1 MHAERWERVQA
12 LFHAA
17 LELPEAERQAFVERE
32 CAGDPGLAADVLAM
46 LEADAH
52 GETILDSGL
61 AGVAGDVLREP
72 EPVPRTIGPY
82 RLVRLLGE
90 GGMGVVYL
98 AEREDLGQ
106 RVAVKLLRDA
116 SLSPLRRERFTEEQ
130 RVLARLVHPSIAQL
144 HDAAALPDG
153 TPYFV
158 MEYGEGVPITEWWA
172 ARRSSL
178 RERLRLFR
186 TLCEAVHFA
195 HRHAIVHR
203 DLKPSNVLVTEDG
216 AVKLLD
222 FGISK
227 HLENVDSPVDQ
238 TQTALRLMTP
248 AYAAPEQIRGD
259 PVGTS
264 ADIYALGVILYEL
277 LCGRLPFD
285 LARRTPGQIEA
296 TILEQAPERPSAV
309 ARKAAADAVH
319 GRAAAADPGPTEAAA
334 AEHTSG
340 EHAAPRATR
349 AEWADLDVVCLKAM
363 HKDPQRRYR
372 TAEALIRDVDRFL
385 NGKPLEARPDSVR
398 YRAGKF
404 LRRNRRAVGAGAV
417 VATLIVGLAVYH
429 TVRLAQE
436 RNTARTEAAKARQV
450 RDYLISL
457 FAASNPFETNH
468 ADSLDLRALLERG
481 VERIETLEGQPAV
494 QAEMYAVLG
503 QVHTRLSLYAEA
515 QRLLERALD
524 LRRRHGTPLE
534 RADVLAGLGVLHRYA
549 GEYDAAEAAL
559 REALAIRE
567 PRLPPDHPDIAT
579 NLDELGVVLTNKGE
593 YEEAEA
599 LYRRALAIRR
609 EIYEAPHV
617 LLAASLN
624 NLAVNLASRGDYAG
638 GEVYLRE
645 AIEMNAVLF
654 GREHASM
661 AMELANLGV
670 MLEAKE
676 DYAAADSA
684 LSEALRIRRKTLG
697 DEHSETAFNLAQLGA
712 MLRRKGDYGRAEAS
726 LREALAIQERLL
738 GADHRDVGVTLNHLG
753 QTLGDMGDH
762 AAAAPLLHRS
772 YEIFAHSLGES
783 HPFTAVTLCLTG
795 YARHRA
801 GQGGDTEPLFRECLS
816 KLEAALP
823 ASHELVSTSKGLF
836 GEVLAAEGRFD
847 EAEPLLLDSHAQFL
861 AGFGPDNGNPR
872 RAARRLAELYE
883 AWGRPEQAAEY
894 RHAAGAGL
902 H

>member
-17 LELPEAERQAFVERE
+17 LELPEAERRAFVERE
-32 CAGDPGLAADVLAM
+32 CAGDSDLAADVLAM
-46 LEADAH
+46 LEADAE
-52 GETILDSGL
+52 GMPILDSGL
-61 AGVAGDVLREP
+61 AGVASDVLREP

-82 RLVRLLGE
+82 RIVRLLGE

-116 SLSPLRRERFTEEQ
+116 SLSPLRRERFREEQ
-130 RVLARLVHPSIAQL
+130 RALARLVHPSIAQL
-144 HDAAALPDG
+144 HDAATLPDG

-158 MEYGEGVPITEWWA
+158 MEYVEGVPITEWCA
-172 ARRSSL
+172 TRRSPL
-178 RERLRLFR
+178 RERLQLFR
-186 TLCEAVHFA
+186 ALCEAVHFA

-203 DLKPSNVLVTEDG
+203 DLKPSNVLVTEEG

-227 HLENVDSPVDQ
+227 HLENVDAPADQ
-238 TQTALRLMTP
+238 TRTAMRLMTP

-285 LARRTPGQIEA
+285 LSRRTPGQVEA
-296 TILEQAPERPSAV
+296 IILDQAPERPSAV
-309 ARKAAADAVH
+309 AIK
-319 GRAAAADPGPTEAAA
+319 AAAADRARAVADAGATEPAAI
-334 AEHTSG
+334 EHGQG

-349 AEWADLDVVCLKAM
+349 AEWADLDVLCLTAM

-385 NGKPLEARPDSVR
+385 NGQPLEARPDSVR

-404 LRRNRRAVGAGAV
+404 LRRNRRALGAGAV
-417 VATLIVGLAVYH
+417 VAALIVGLVVYH
-429 TVRLAQE
+429 TIRLAQE
-436 RNTARTEAAKARQV
+436 RDTARTEAAKARQV
-450 RDYLISL
+450 SDYLISL
-457 FAASNPFETNH
+457 FAANNPFETNH
-468 ADSLDLRALLERG
+468 VDSLDVRTLLERG
-481 VERIETLEGQPAV
+481 VERIAALESQPAV

-534 RADVLAGLGVLHRYA
+534 RTDVLAGLGILHRYA

-697 DEHSETAFNLAQLGA
+697 DEHYETAFNLTQLGA

-726 LREALAIQERLL
+726 LREALAVQERLL
-738 GADHRDVGVTLNHLG
+738 GADHRDVGITLTHLG
-753 QTLGDMGDH
+753 RTLGDKGDH
-762 AAAAPLLHRS
+762 RAAAPLLQRAHG
-772 YEIFAHSLGES
+772 IFEHSLGAS
-783 HPFTAVTLCLTG
+783 HPFTAFTLCLTG
-795 YARHRA
+795 YALHHADQRDA
-801 GQGGDTEPLFRECLS
+801 TEPLFRECLPT
-816 KLEAALP
+816 LEAALP
-823 ASHELVSTSKGLF
+823 PSHELVSTSKGLF
-836 GEVLAAEGRFD
+836 GEVLFAEGRFE
-847 EAEPLLLDSHAQFL
+847 EAEPLMLESHAQFL
-861 AGFGPDNGNPR
+861 AGFGPDHGNTR
-872 RAARRLAELYE
+872 LAARRLAALYE
-883 AWGRPEQAAEY
+883 AWGRPEQAAAY
-894 RHAAGAGL
+894 QIANDSIP
-902 H
+902 